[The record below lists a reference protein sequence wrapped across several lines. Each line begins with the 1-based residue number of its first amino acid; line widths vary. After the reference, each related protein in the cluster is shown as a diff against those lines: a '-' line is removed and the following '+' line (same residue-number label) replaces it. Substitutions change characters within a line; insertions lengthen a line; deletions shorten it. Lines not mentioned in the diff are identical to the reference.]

1 MKNKLGILLA
11 LILIVWVIYAL
22 SAQKDE
28 SQITDLPTATPVEV
42 SLTSKTWHWVSST
55 YGDGR
60 VITPNKADVFTV
72 TFTPENTL
80 SITTDCN
87 HGSGAYTAT
96 DGALEIAPIVS
107 TEMACGD
114 SQETLFKTD
123 LQNVSSYHITEQEEL
138 VLDIKFDSGSIVFK

>member
-1 MKNKLGILLA
+1 MKNKFSIILA

-22 SAQKDE
+22 STQKAVP
-28 SQITDLPTATPVEV
+28 QTTDVPTARPVEV
-42 SLTSKTWHWVSST
+42 SLTSKTWNWVSST

-60 VITPNKADVFTV
+60 VITPNKQGVFTV

-80 SITTDCN
+80 SISTDCN
-87 HGSGAYTAT
+87 HGAGEYTAI
-96 DGALEIAPIVS
+96 DGALEISPIVS

-123 LQNVSSYHITEQEEL
+123 LQNVSSYHFTEDGRL
-138 VLDIKFDSGSIVFK
+138 VLDIKFDSGSIVFN